1 MQGAAA
7 ASRELEGQ
15 LSEDGLGGS
24 GAAEA
29 RTQCGRA
36 APREQGGGEA
46 LGSDQR
52 CRRDRI
58 QPPLGTAKRRVLH
71 RARLQSEYAAAGVSH
86 CGLRADLLR
95 VVLALHAGRELL
107 ARGFPLW
114 LLLPIPHL
122 LHLHSTERL
131 LCLRRRLRRRPKEV
145 WAETVGRRAGGH
157 GLHHVERGDGDV
169 LRRHAAVPRA
179 HRGSRPRQAALPQ
192 PLCSP
197 LQLPHRLGR
206 SLYHKQH
213 EPLRIRPQEH
223 LRVRHCVYGVD
234 AVHQGPHGQ
243 VPLPFP
249 RQAPFPRGAH
259 RCHRHRD
266 RGHRRDLPRWCEN
279 QKAGEE
285 VKRKGKGGAPF
296 HFCC

>member
-46 LGSDQR
+46 LGSDHR

-58 QPPLGTAKRRVLH
+58 QPPLGTAKRRVVH
-71 RARLQSEYAAAGVSH
+71 RARLQSEVRRPSPPLAKAAAVQRLPPPLLRSARRLCADTPIRSLDLPSPQKYAAASVPH

-131 LCLRRRLRRRPKEV
+131 LCLRRRLRRHPNEV

-192 PLCSP
+192 PLCAP

-213 EPLRIRPQEH
+213 EPLRIRPQGSNTH
-223 LRVRHCVYGVD
+223 TPCLSLS
-234 AVHQGPHGQ
+234 
-243 VPLPFP
+243 LPSP
-249 RQAPFPRGAH
+249 SVLILILIV
-259 RCHRHRD
+259 CSSSKE
-266 RGHRRDLPRWCEN
+266 CMN
-279 QKAGEE
+279 
-285 VKRKGKGGAPF
+285 
-296 HFCC
+296 